1 MNKTRFLGAFLLW
14 FALLL
19 ILWRLLPWVGSAW
32 QALLVATGTL
42 FGPVLHGWVLS
53 PEGSSLIWQRGQAR
67 VPLSLQFDALGA
79 ALVPTSALLLAT
91 PGMSWL
97 ARSLRC
103 AWAACLL
110 FAIQALVVVLFPV
123 LVFYKNAATDV
134 LGVFLGM
141 LSFVGAPAILWFLL
155 TLDQQKQWLPGLQRA
170 PKPNRRRPSG
180 YG

>member
-1 MNKTRFLGAFLLW
+1 MSKTRFFAAFLLW

-32 QALLVATGTL
+32 RSLLIGTGTL

-53 PEGSSLIWQRGQAR
+53 PDGAAFAWQKGQAR

-79 ALVPTSALLLAT
+79 ALVPSFALLLAT
-91 PGMSWL
+91 PGLPWL
-97 ARSLRC
+97 ARLLRC
-103 AWAACLL
+103 TWASGLL
-110 FAIQALVVVLFPV
+110 FAIQASVVVLFPL
-123 LVFYKNAATDV
+123 LVFHKNAATDV

-155 TLDQQKQWLPGLQRA
+155 TLDLQKQWLPGLRN
-170 PKPNRRRPSG
+170 KPQSRSSG
-180 YG
+180 ND